1 MNEPFGFLSIYRKV
15 KSHHAYILL
24 MNEKIMI
31 KYDRP

>member
-24 MNEKIMI
+24 MKRENYDKI
-31 KYDRP
+31 